1 MVMEFMK
8 GGDFANFLEGVG
20 YFDQDTAKYYLA

>member
-8 GGDFANFLEGVG
+8 GGDFAALLE
-20 YFDQDTAKYYLA
+20 